1 MPNEGFYHC
10 GAALGDDGP
19 GPCGAGREL
28 CPGEERGPKK
38 RNELQL
44 GGMALGMLLGV
55 ALGTTGLLENHALG
69 ISLGALWGLVIGTA
83 VEPRD
88 K

>member
-1 MPNEGFYHC
+1 MKDFIT
-10 GAALGDDGP
+10 AALPWVMMGL
-19 GPCGAGREL
+19 ALAVLSASYAREKK
-28 CPGEERGPKK
+28 EDQKK

-55 ALGTTGLLENHALG
+55 ALGTTGLLENHARG

>member
-1 MPNEGFYHC
+1 MKDFIT
-10 GAALGDDGP
+10 AALPWVMMGL
-19 GPCGAGREL
+19 ALAVLVASYAREKK
-28 CPGEERGPKK
+28 EDQKK

-55 ALGTTGLLENHALG
+55 ALGTTGLLESYALG
-69 ISLGALWGLVIGTA
+69 ISLGALWGLAIGTA
-83 VEPRD
+83 LEPRE

>member
-1 MPNEGFYHC
+1 MKNFIT
-10 GAALGDDGP
+10 AALPWVMMGL
-19 GPCGAGREL
+19 ALAVLAVSYAREKK
-28 CPGEERGPKK
+28 EDQKK

-55 ALGTTGLLENHALG
+55 ALGTTGLLESHALG
-69 ISLGALWGLVIGTA
+69 ISLGALWGLAIGTA
-83 VEPRD
+83 LEPRE

>member
-1 MPNEGFYHC
+1 MKDFIT
-10 GAALGDDGP
+10 AALPWVMMGL
-19 GPCGAGREL
+19 ALAVLAASYAREKK
-28 CPGEERGPKK
+28 EDQKK

-55 ALGTTGLLENHALG
+55 ALGTTGLLENYSLG
-69 ISLGALWGLVIGTA
+69 ISLGALWGLVIGTV

>member
-1 MPNEGFYHC
+1 MKEFIT
-10 GAALGDDGP
+10 AALPWVMMGL
-19 GPCGAGREL
+19 ALAVLTVRYAREKK
-28 CPGEERGPKK
+28 EDQKK

-44 GGMALGMLLGV
+44 GGIALGMLLGV
-55 ALGTTGLLENHALG
+55 APGTTGLLESHALG
-69 ISLGALWGLVIGTA
+69 ISLGALCGLAIGTA

>member
-1 MPNEGFYHC
+1 MKDFIT
-10 GAALGDDGP
+10 AALPWVMMGL
-19 GPCGAGREL
+19 ALAVLAASYAREKK
-28 CPGEERGPKK
+28 EDQKK

-55 ALGTTGLLENHALG
+55 ALGITGLLENHALG

>member
-1 MPNEGFYHC
+1 MKDFIT
-10 GAALGDDGP
+10 AALPWVMMGL
-19 GPCGAGREL
+19 ALAVLAASYAREKK
-28 CPGEERGPKK
+28 EDQKK

-44 GGMALGMLLGV
+44 GGMALGMLLGG
-55 ALGTTGLLENHALG
+55 ALGTIGLLENYALG
-69 ISLGALWGLVIGTA
+69 ISLGALWGLVIGTV

>member
-1 MPNEGFYHC
+1 MKDFIT
-10 GAALGDDGP
+10 AALPWVMMGL
-19 GPCGAGREL
+19 ALAVLAASYAREKK
-28 CPGEERGPKK
+28 EDQKK

-69 ISLGALWGLVIGTA
+69 ISLGGLWGLVIGTA

>member
-1 MPNEGFYHC
+1 MKDFIT
-10 GAALGDDGP
+10 AALPWVMMGL
-19 GPCGAGREL
+19 ALAVLAVSYAREKK
-28 CPGEERGPKK
+28 EDQKK

-55 ALGTTGLLENHALG
+55 ALGTTGLLESYALG
-69 ISLGALWGLVIGTA
+69 ISLGALWGLALGTA
-83 VEPRD
+83 LEPRE

>member
-1 MPNEGFYHC
+1 MKDFIT
-10 GAALGDDGP
+10 AALPWVMMGL
-19 GPCGAGREL
+19 ALAVLAASYAREKK
-28 CPGEERGPKK
+28 EDQKK

-69 ISLGALWGLVIGTA
+69 ISLGALWGLAIGTA
-83 VEPRD
+83 LEPRE

>member
-1 MPNEGFYHC
+1 MKDFIT
-10 GAALGDDGP
+10 AALPWVMMGL
-19 GPCGAGREL
+19 ALAVLAASYAREKK
-28 CPGEERGPKK
+28 EDQKK

-55 ALGTTGLLENHALG
+55 ALGITGLLENHALG
-69 ISLGALWGLVIGTA
+69 ISLGAPWGLVIGTA

>member
-1 MPNEGFYHC
+1 MKDFIT
-10 GAALGDDGP
+10 AALPWVMMGL
-19 GPCGAGREL
+19 ALAVLAASYAREKK
-28 CPGEERGPKK
+28 EDQKK

-55 ALGTTGLLENHALG
+55 ALGTAGLLENHALG
-69 ISLGALWGLVIGTA
+69 FSLGALWGLVIGTA

>member
-1 MPNEGFYHC
+1 MKDFIT
-10 GAALGDDGP
+10 AALPWVMMGL
-19 GPCGAGREL
+19 ALAVLAASYAREKK
-28 CPGEERGPKK
+28 EDQKK

-55 ALGTTGLLENHALG
+55 ALGTTGLLESHALG